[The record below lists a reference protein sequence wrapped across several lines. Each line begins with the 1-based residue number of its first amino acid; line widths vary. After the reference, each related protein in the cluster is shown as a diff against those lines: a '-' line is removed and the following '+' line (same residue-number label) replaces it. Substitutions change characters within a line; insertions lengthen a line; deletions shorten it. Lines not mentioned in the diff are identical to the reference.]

1 MSGLRYLTGGESHG
15 LGITVL
21 IEGLPFGF
29 SWDEAFVN
37 EALQRR
43 QHGYGRS
50 KRQQIERDQV
60 KVLGGLKK
68 GKSTGGPLVLF
79 VENKDQSIERLPNL
93 KTPRPGHAD
102 LVGCLK
108 NESDDIRAVLER
120 ASARETA
127 GRVAAGASAAL
138 FLQEFGIRCF
148 AHVTQIGSVRAKSSE
163 LSLAKATTQRNR
175 SPFFSLDSKAD
186 QQMRKLVDQVSEQG
200 DSLGG
205 VFEIWVDG
213 LPPGLGDY
221 SNPTQRLG
229 SRLGAAILSIPA
241 IKGFEIGLGFEAAR
255 LIGSQVQDEI
265 LWKRNAAWGGFTRK
279 TNRLGGL
286 EGGMSN
292 GQRLILRAAMK
303 PISTLRKGLQ
313 TVDLH
318 SKKATRAVYQRSDV
332 CAVPAASVVG
342 ENLVAFE
349 IASAFLE
356 KFAGDSMQAVR
367 RSFKSYQK
375 SLSLL
380 S

>member
-1 MSGLRYLTGGESHG
+1 
-15 LGITVL
+15 
-21 IEGLPFGF
+21 
-29 SWDEAFVN
+29 
-37 EALQRR
+37 
-43 QHGYGRS
+43 
-50 KRQQIERDQV
+50 
-60 KVLGGLKK
+60 
-68 GKSTGGPLVLF
+68 
-79 VENKDQSIERLPNL
+79 
-93 KTPRPGHAD
+93 
-102 LVGCLK
+102 
-108 NESDDIRAVLER
+108 
-120 ASARETA
+120 
-127 GRVAAGASAAL
+127 
-138 FLQEFGIRCF
+138 
-148 AHVTQIGSVRAKSSE
+148 
-163 LSLAKATTQRNR
+163 
-175 SPFFSLDSKAD
+175 
-186 QQMRKLVDQVSEQG
+186 MRKLVDRVREEG

-205 VFEIWVDG
+205 VFEVWVDG

-221 SNPTQRLG
+221 SNPAQRLG

-255 LIGSQVQDEI
+255 LVGSQVQDEI
-265 LWKRNAAWGGFTRK
+265 FWKRNASWGGFTRK

-313 TVDLH
+313 TVDLR
-318 SKKATRAVYQRSDV
+318 SKKTTRAVYQRSDV

-375 SLSLL
+375 NLS
-380 S
+380 SFY